1 MVMDPDAVGPMVVM
15 TVISISVAAVIIL
28 RGPVGRALGKRLEGN
43 NAPDSDLVQRV
54 EELETRLLVA
64 EQAEGRLAEVEER
77 LDFAERLLAGEKKA
91 AQVQGER

>member
-1 MVMDPDAVGPMVVM
+1 MDPDSVGPMVVIS
-15 TVISISVAAVIIL
+15 VISISVAAILIL
-28 RGPVGRALGKRLEGN
+28 RGPIGRALGKRLEGN
-43 NAPDSDLVQRV
+43 SAPDSDLVQRV

-64 EQAEGRLAEVEER
+64 EQVEGRLAEVEER

>member
-1 MVMDPDAVGPMVVM
+1 MDPDAVGPMVVM

>member
-1 MVMDPDAVGPMVVM
+1 MVVM

-43 NAPDSDLVQRV
+43 SAPDSDLVQRV

-77 LDFAERLLAGEKKA
+77 LDFAERLLAKETKA
-91 AQVQGER
+91 PQVQGGG